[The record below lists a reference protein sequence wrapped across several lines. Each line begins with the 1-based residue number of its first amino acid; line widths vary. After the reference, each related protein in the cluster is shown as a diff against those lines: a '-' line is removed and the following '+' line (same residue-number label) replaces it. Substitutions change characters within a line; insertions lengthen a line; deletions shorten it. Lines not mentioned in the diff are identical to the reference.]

1 MALTLSL
8 YISAE
13 GDDMEF
19 LLDLWLPIA
28 LSAVAVFF
36 ASFLAWA
43 VLPHH
48 KPDFHTFKE
57 PDAVK
62 DTVKSL
68 GIPPGQ
74 YMFPCF
80 GDDPVKMKD
89 PAFKKAWMAGPHG
102 VLHIWA
108 SPPNMGRNLSLTFL
122 FFLVASIFVA
132 YLSHLALG
140 PADGFR
146 RVFRVTG
153 TAAVMA
159 YAMAFIPNAIW
170 FGRTLRSVV
179 MDIVDGVAYGLLT
192 GIIFGL
198 LW

>member
-1 MALTLSL
+1 
-8 YISAE
+8 
-13 GDDMEF
+13 MEF
-19 LLDLWLPIA
+19 LISQWLPIL
-28 LSAVAVFF
+28 LSTVAVFF

-48 KPDFHTFKE
+48 KPDFHTFKD

-62 DTVKSL
+62 DMVKTM

-74 YMFPCF
+74 YLFPCCTDHAKF
-80 GDDPVKMKD
+80 KD
-89 PAFKKAWMAGPHG
+89 PAFKKEWMAGPHG
-102 VLHIWA
+102 VLHVWS
-108 SPPNMGRNLSLTFL
+108 SPVNMGKNLSLTFL
-122 FFLVASIFVA
+122 FFLVASVFVA

-140 PADGFR
+140 PDEGFR

-153 TAAVMA
+153 TAGVMA
-159 YAMAFIPNAIW
+159 YSMAFIPNAIW

-179 MDIVDGVAYGLLT
+179 MDIIDGVAYGLLT